1 MFIEKSQHSLAEI
14 SKKEGINSRILRLF
28 FEKFIHSLLFQVFAI
43 ESLTKY
49 SGSKNKNAP
58 HDPHAPHQGVDSLFL
73 KNTFE
78 SKFDLLKKL
87 KKFRTNK
94 ILAPRPLRRIYITKN
109 NNEKITLSIPSILDR
124 ATQQLVLLLLEPI
137 IEVHSDIYSFGF
149 RKGRNPIMAIGTLQ
163 KNLQIKPN
171 TMKRYVDI
179 QYIWDADIN
188 CDKINHD

>member
-14 SKKEGINSRILRLF
+14 SKKEGINSRRLRLF

-43 ESLTKY
+43 ESLSRN
-49 SGSKNKNAP
+49 SGSKTLPASHP
-58 HDPHAPHQGVDSLFL
+58 ATGVDGLVL

-78 SKFDLLKKL
+78 SKFDLLQKL

-94 ILAPRPLRRIYITKN
+94 ILPLRRIYVTKN
-109 NNEKITLSIPSILDR
+109 NNEQRPLSIPSILDR
-124 ATQQLVLLLLEPI
+124 ATQQLVLLLLDPI

-163 KNLQIKPN
+163 KNLQRKPD

-179 QYIWDADIN
+179 QYIWNAEIKKCFDQ
-188 CDKINHD
+188 INHD

>member
-43 ESLTKY
+43 ESLTKH
-49 SGSKNKNAP
+49 SGSQNK
-58 HDPHAPHQGVDSLFL
+58 HAPHPGVDSLVL

-78 SKFDLLKKL
+78 SKFDLLQKL

-94 ILAPRPLRRIYITKN
+94 ILPLRRIYITKN
-109 NNEKITLSIPSILDR
+109 NNEKIPLSIPSILDR

-163 KNLQIKPN
+163 KNLQSKPN

-188 CDKINHD
+188 FDKFNHD